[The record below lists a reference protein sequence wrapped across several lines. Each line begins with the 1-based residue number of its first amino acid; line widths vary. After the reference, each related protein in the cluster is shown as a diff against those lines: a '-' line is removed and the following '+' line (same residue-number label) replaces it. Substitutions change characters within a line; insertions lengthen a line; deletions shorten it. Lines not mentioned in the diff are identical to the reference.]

1 MSKTEGGILILV
13 ARNLKTMIESFIP
26 NELAVAPNPLGLA
39 PNLKLTTIPVDA
51 NSRFELWMP
60 LGDEI
65 LMPEEAMLLR
75 GDCSRLEE
83 ICDRLVWLLGARLVT
98 EQQEAYPSLAH
109 DWRTVK
115 QLIEQNGG
123 KFSALSFSHIPQ
135 SISPCHTNSMG
146 TSWTLYPTS
155 WHILPLELK
164 PYGKGYQVVSSPVQ
178 VLLTMGECVTRQEQ
192 KTKIAADRVLS

>member
-1 MSKTEGGILILV
+1 
-13 ARNLKTMIESFIP
+13 MIESFIP

-60 LGDEI
+60 LADGI

-75 GDCSRLEE
+75 GDCLRLEE
-83 ICDRLVWLLGARLVT
+83 ICDRLVWLLGARVVT
-98 EQQEAYPSLAH
+98 AQQELYPSLAY

-123 KFSALSFSHIPQ
+123 KFSALSFAYIPQ
-135 SISPCHTNSMG
+135 AISPCHTNSMG
-146 TSWTLYPTS
+146 TAWTLYPAS

-164 PYGKGYQVVSSPVQ
+164 PCGKGYQVVSTPVQ